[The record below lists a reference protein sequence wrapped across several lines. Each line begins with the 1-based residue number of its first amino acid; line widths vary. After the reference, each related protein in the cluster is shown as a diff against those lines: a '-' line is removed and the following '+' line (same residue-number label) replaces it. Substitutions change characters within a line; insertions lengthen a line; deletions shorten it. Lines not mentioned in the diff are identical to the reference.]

1 VSENNADESATSV
14 EHHIKI
20 EFERGWHGH
29 AYRRESEP
37 WHIGGAPVESETLCE
52 ILNTLWR
59 NVPLNVKRSKVTTVE
74 RTEELP

>member
-1 VSENNADESATSV
+1 MSENNKDESEMGEV
-14 EHHIKI
+14 HHIKI
-20 EFERGWHGH
+20 EFECGWIGH
-29 AYRRESEP
+29 AYRIGSEP
-37 WHIGGAPVESETLCE
+37 WHIGGAPVESATLCE